1 MNPWVIDIAYLV
13 AGVVLLG
20 KGAHWLVDGGASLAR
35 HWGVSP
41 LVVGLTVVAWGTSL
55 PEVVV
60 SSLAAWR
67 GMPASALGNVLG
79 SNVANVGLVL
89 GVTSLILPVV
99 LLGRIKPREF
109 IWLFGSLGVLWGVCY
124 DLEVTRLDAGIL
136 LGTFAIYNLILFRSP
151 GGAPGGAAGGAPG
164 GDSAS
169 EGESHSSKLPWLAV
183 IAGSLAIAVGAH
195 IVMRGAG
202 SIAHRVG
209 MADSVLGLTILAVG
223 TSLPELFTGVNSA
236 LKGHADIGFGNV
248 IGSNVFNSL
257 AVMGIAGMV
266 RPFGATEQ
274 ARADLAAALQRDFP
288 AVLVFSLVL
297 VVLPF
302 LFRNTAGRLPG
313 SLMLAGYVGF
323 LALVVIQG

>member
-1 MNPWVIDIAYLV
+1 MNPWVQDIAYLV

-55 PEVVV
+55 PEAVV
-60 SSLAAWR
+60 SALAAWK

-89 GVTSLILPVV
+89 GVTALILPVV
-99 LLGRIKPREF
+99 LLERIKPREF
-109 IWLFGSLGVLWGVCY
+109 VWLLGSLLVLWGVCY
-124 DLEVTRLDAGIL
+124 DLEVTRLDAGL
-136 LGTFAIYNLILFRSP
+136 LLVCFVIYNLILFRTPAGS
-151 GGAPGGAAGGAPG
+151 GAAG
-164 GDSAS
+164 
-169 EGESHSSKLPWLAV
+169 ESVAHSSKLPWPAV
-183 IAGSLAIAVGAH
+183 VGGSLAVAVGAQ
-195 IVMRGAG
+195 IVMLGAE
-202 SIAHRVG
+202 SIADRVG
-209 MADSVLGLTILAVG
+209 MAESVLGLTILALG
-223 TSLPELFTGVNSA
+223 TSLPELFTGVSSA

-266 RPFGATEQ
+266 RPFGTTERAQ
-274 ARADLAAALQRDFP
+274 AELAASLQRDFP

-313 SLMLAGYVGF
+313 SLLLAGYVGF
-323 LALVVIQG
+323 LALVMIQG